1 MEDVYSKEQITALVE
16 EFEYNEGLK
25 SNFMQLWQ
33 DISDYVMPRKA
44 FFTQTGSNPQ
54 RQVNTNLYDGT
65 AIWANEQLASG
76 LHSYLTPSTERW
88 LRWQPKDLNLGE
100 EIEVKEWLEHATD
113 RFFQVISSE
122 KTNFTPQIHEMW
134 LDSGAFGTSPMMVEE
149 SFDYNAPPL
158 YFCTYHL
165 SQCVIQ
171 ESKFG
176 RVDYFGR
183 RFSISPRLAKQYY
196 GDHPK
201 IMEALNSKSRQDMEF
216 VQIIKPRDE
225 FDPTKR
231 DSRNMPYESVHILMK
246 TKEVVRTGGYR
257 EFPLAIPRF
266 SKITGEV
273 YGRSPAMTCLP
284 DIKMVNAMAKT
295 ILKAGQKAVDPPM
308 MLPDEGFLL
317 PIKMSPGGMNFY
329 NNSLDENQRIQTLD
343 IKANI
348 PLGLDLLDSRR
359 EHILRTFYLDWMQM
373 NEGTEMTAT
382 EVMQRTEDRMRM
394 MAPATGRLTA
404 EGLVPLCE
412 RIFGILYRRGI
423 IRPAPDI
430 LRERGGDIYPEF
442 ISPVA
447 KVQKRTQAM
456 GLARVIEIITPLM
469 NVKPDLADK
478 FASDGIV
485 DDLADMFDLPSTM
498 VNNRDEVDALR
509 QARADAAKAENDAM
523 QAKTESET
531 MANQAK
537 AMQAMGSPQLQAI
550 QGGKSA

>member
-1 MEDVYSKEQITALVE
+1 MDEMYSREQVE
-16 EFEYNEGLK
+16 ELIEEFTYNEGLK

-44 FFTQTGSNPQ
+44 FFTQQSNNPQ
-54 RQVNTNLYDGT
+54 RQVNSQIMDGT
-65 AIWANEQLASG
+65 AVWANEQLASG

-88 LRWQPKDLNLGE
+88 LRWQPKDLNLTD

-113 RFFQVISSE
+113 RFFQVITSE

-134 LDSGAFGTSPMMVEE
+134 LDAGAFGTSPMIVEE
-149 SFDYNAPPL
+149 SYDYNAPPL

-171 ESKFG
+171 ESKYG

-183 RFSISPRLAKQYY
+183 RSPLSPRLAKQYY
-196 GDHPK
+196 GDHPEIAK
-201 IMEALNSKSRQDMEF
+201 ALASKSRTDMEF
-216 VQIIKPRDE
+216 LHIVKPRKE
-225 FDPTKR
+225 FDPDKQ
-231 DSRNMPYESVHILMK
+231 DARNMPFESIHILLK
-246 TKEVVRTGGYR
+246 TKEVVRAGGYR

-284 DIKMVNAMAKT
+284 DIKMVNAMSKT

-359 EHILRTFYLDWMQM
+359 QHILRTFYLDWMQM

-394 MAPATGRLTA
+394 MAPAVGRLTS

-430 LRERGGDIYPEF
+430 LRQSGSDIYPEF

-447 KVQKRTQAM
+447 KVQKRTQAL
-456 GLARVIEIITPLM
+456 GLARVLEIMTPLM
-469 NVKPDLADK
+469 NLKPEIADK
-478 FASDGIV
+478 FDGDGTV
-485 DDLADMFDLPSTM
+485 DQLADMFDLPSTM
-498 VNNRDEVDALR
+498 VLNSDRVNEYR
-509 QARADAAKAENDAM
+509 QAKADAAKEENDALRE
-523 QAKTESET
+523 KTESET

-537 AMQAMGSPQLQAI
+537 AMQSMGGPQLQAI
-550 QGGKSA
+550 QGGKPA